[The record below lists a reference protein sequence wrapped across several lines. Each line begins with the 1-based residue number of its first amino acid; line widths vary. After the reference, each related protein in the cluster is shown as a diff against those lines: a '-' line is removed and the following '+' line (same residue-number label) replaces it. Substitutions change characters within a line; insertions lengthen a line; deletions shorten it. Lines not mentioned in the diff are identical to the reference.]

1 METVLMTWPSISE
14 PYGNLRVWA
23 LLMALLSL
31 AMGAVVLRR
40 FVRENPIVE
49 RRTPD
54 VS

>member
-1 METVLMTWPSISE
+1 MTWPLVPE

-31 AMGAVVLRR
+31 GMGAYVLRR

-49 RRTPD
+49 GRTPD
-54 VS
+54 VN